1 MNFESHSMTLKLWD
15 RSTTIEALDAA
26 VAQVALK
33 ANVSKDQVRVIRSG
47 PQVFTVGLA
56 SDSSSI
62 LLAG

>member
-1 MNFESHSMTLKLWD
+1 MNFESHTMTLKLWD

-56 SDSSSI
+56 NKASSN